1 MAGPGRIGGLLL
13 GRRGPAAPLPSGERS
28 WRSRAGKEPE
38 RGAEGPGGR
47 RGRGSGP
54 RPWARDFFGPFRPT
68 KESGK
73 TPATVFIVPRPGERI
88 ARCGKSDAAGRG
100 TGDRGLCPFCG
111 RIGVRE
117 VELSPPA
124 CRSLAGPGPF
134 QSREASCR
142 DNPRP
147 SLPSFLPKTL
157 RLESPHPGDRPRSS
171 HSLPEEKRVS
181 WSSGDGPGRGQ
192 KRPEEEEGTP
202 VFSLSSTTL
211 SPLPHGPSPGV
222 LFPPC
227 GFSGD
232 FVEESGTIGDQGDRV
247 PNRPSPV
254 PLCE

>member
-1 MAGPGRIGGLLL
+1 MRKKARGGSWQGREGSEGSSW
-13 GRRGPAAPLPSGERS
+13 GERGPAAPLPSGERS

-38 RGAEGPGGR
+38 RGGRPGGTE
-47 RGRGSGP
+47 GEGIAE
-54 RPWARDFFGPFRPT
+54 PWARDFFGPFRPT

-88 ARCGKSDAAGRG
+88 ARCGKCDAAGRG

-134 QSREASCR
+134 QSREDSCR

-157 RLESPHPGDRPRSS
+157 RLGSPHPGDRPRSS
-171 HSLPEEKRVS
+171 HSLPEEKRGS
-181 WSSGDGPGRGQ
+181 WSSGGGPEGARRGRK
-192 KRPEEEEGTP
+192 KRRVRQSFLFSRPHSLLSLQAPPRESCFFPAVSAVILSKNP
-202 VFSLSSTTL
+202 V
-211 SPLPHGPSPGV
+211 
-222 LFPPC
+222 
-227 GFSGD
+227 
-232 FVEESGTIGDQGDRV
+232 Q
-247 PNRPSPV
+247 
-254 PLCE
+254 

>member
-54 RPWARDFFGPFRPT
+54 RPWAQDFFGPFRPT

-73 TPATVFIVPRPGERI
+73 APATVFIVSRPGERI
-88 ARCGKSDAAGRG
+88 ARCGKCGAAGRG
-100 TGDRGLCPFCG
+100 TGDRGLCPVCG

-117 VELSPPA
+117 VEVSPPA

-134 QSREASCR
+134 RSREASCR

-157 RLESPHPGDRPRSS
+157 RLEPPPGDRPRSS
-171 HSLPEEKRVS
+171 HSLPEEKRGA

-192 KRPEEEEGTP
+192 KRPEEEEGAP
-202 VFSLSSTTL
+202 VFSLSSPTL
-211 SPLPHGPSPGV
+211 SPLPPDPSPGV

>member
-13 GRRGPAAPLPSGERS
+13 GRRGPAAPFPSGERS

-38 RGAEGPGGR
+38 RGGRPGGTE
-47 RGRGSGP
+47 GEGIAE
-54 RPWARDFFGPFRPT
+54 PWARDFFGPFRPT

-88 ARCGKSDAAGRG
+88 ARCGKCDAAGRG
-100 TGDRGLCPFCG
+100 TGDRGLCPVCG

-142 DNPRP
+142 DNHRP
-147 SLPSFLPKTL
+147 PLPSFLPKTL
-157 RLESPHPGDRPRSS
+157 RLVPPHSGDRPRSS

-202 VFSLSSTTL
+202 VFSLFSTTL